1 MSCNGSAIGAP
12 LERHWSAIWSAIW
25 SALGA
30 PWERLGGAMGAPRE
44 RQGSAMGA
52 RFERNGCAIMSV
64 LSQEVAARGALTEA
78 RHRAAV
84 RACASNAFKRNV
96 QYSILLVVDR

>member
-1 MSCNGSAIGAP
+1 MGCNGSAIGAP
-12 LERHWSAIWSAIW
+12 LERNGSAI
-25 SALGA
+25 GA
-30 PWERLGGAMGAPRE
+30 PLERQGSAMGAPRE
-44 RQGSAMGA
+44 RNGSAMGA

-84 RACASNAFKRNV
+84 RACASNVFKRNV
-96 QYSILLVVDR
+96 QYSRYY